1 MLTFDTSYSYDRISL
16 KVSGNELLL
25 KRVPFALQKCPLMII
40 LSDEND
46 KELKRITAEK
56 PCSSKINFGN
66 LDDGI
71 YYINLYTKTRPDS
84 DYYWSYLQNRSL
96 SIRCINNRLHF
107 IVANVINANR
117 KILSDIR
124 VNTDTL
130 NEFLKPSALC
140 QSDSSKIID
149 LGRLITR
156 FKVTPMQKLLAI
168 HDWVAN
174 NIYYDYDSLESK
186 TCNEKN
192 YSALDVLFAKKCV
205 CRGFANL
212 GVALMRSVGIPAIGI
227 SCYSLNI
234 STDGGWERT
243 ENQTNIPNHIIAA
256 AFVEN
261 RWVLMDITWDSD
273 NKYENGTYN
282 KKNGSGISR
291 KYFDTTLEMISNTH
305 KFIYTKEI

>member
-25 KRVPFALQKCPLMII
+25 KRVPFALQKFPLMII

-130 NEFLKPSALC
+130 NEFL
-140 QSDSSKIID
+140 I
-149 LGRLITR
+149 
-156 FKVTPMQKLLAI
+156 
-168 HDWVAN
+168 
-174 NIYYDYDSLESK
+174 LE
-186 TCNEKN
+186 
-192 YSALDVLFAKKCV
+192 
-205 CRGFANL
+205 
-212 GVALMRSVGIPAIGI
+212 
-227 SCYSLNI
+227 
-234 STDGGWERT
+234 
-243 ENQTNIPNHIIAA
+243 
-256 AFVEN
+256 
-261 RWVLMDITWDSD
+261 
-273 NKYENGTYN
+273 
-282 KKNGSGISR
+282 
-291 KYFDTTLEMISNTH
+291 
-305 KFIYTKEI
+305 